1 MNELT
6 KKAIEISINHHFCDM
21 VDEMEIYD
29 ALSDSDND
37 DQPYLI
43 WEPFANMSNSDLRDS
58 VESLKNDIIRTFEQL
73 LNAKDGGIL
82 NLTLREK

>member
-6 KKAIEISINHHFCDM
+6 KKAIEISINHHFCDV

-29 ALSDSDND
+29 ALSESDND

-43 WEPFANMSNSDLRDS
+43 WEPFANMSNSDLWDS
-58 VESLKNDIIRTFEQL
+58 VESLKDDIIRTFE
-73 LNAKDGGIL
+73 
-82 NLTLREK
+82 